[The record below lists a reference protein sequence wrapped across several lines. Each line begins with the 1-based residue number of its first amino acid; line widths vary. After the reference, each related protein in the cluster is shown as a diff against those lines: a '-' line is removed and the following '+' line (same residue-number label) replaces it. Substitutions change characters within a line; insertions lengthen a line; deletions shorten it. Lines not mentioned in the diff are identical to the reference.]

1 MMKNVPI
8 LFCFLTGFLLVFA
21 CKNIDQ
27 ANTGTSDKLIAEVH
41 NKRLMLS
48 EVQNFIP
55 DNSSAEDSIQ
65 IVRAYTER
73 WIKETLLLIEAEKN
87 VPKDLEIDR
96 LVKDYRSSLI
106 ITNYEQSLLE
116 QKLDTVVTEDEILQY
131 YEANKEQ
138 YLLEHM
144 IIRCRLLKL
153 THKITP
159 RDKEFTDKN
168 WRSNNRKDLMY
179 LQRVCKEFGEV
190 CYFDENQ
197 WHKFDHIRS
206 LLPAGVINE
215 GLVRSNQ
222 EFTFKD
228 NQYFF
233 YLKVFDLVSS
243 QELAP
248 LSFIGEQAKKF
259 ILHKRKLVL
268 MQQIKEELYER
279 EITGKNVKVHH

>member
-1 MMKNVPI
+1 MKNRLI
-8 LFCFLTGFLLVFA
+8 LINLLTILLLVFA
-21 CKNIDQ
+21 CKNKDQ
-27 ANTGTSDKLIAEVH
+27 ATLENTDKIIAEVH

-55 DNSSAEDSIQ
+55 DNSSVEDSMQ
-65 IVRAYTER
+65 ILRAYTER
-73 WIKETLLLIEAEKN
+73 WIKETLLLVEAEKN

-106 ITNYEQSLLE
+106 ITNYEQALLE
-116 QKLDTVVTEDEILQY
+116 QKLDTIVTEEEILQY

-144 IIRCRLLKL
+144 IMRCRLLKL
-153 THKITP
+153 NHQITP
-159 RDKEFTDKN
+159 RDKHFTDKN
-168 WRSNNRKDLMY
+168 WKSNNRKDLLY
-179 LQRVCKEFGEV
+179 LQRVCKEFGEI

-206 LLPAGVINE
+206 LLPTGVINE

-233 YLKVFDLVSS
+233 YLKVFDRVSS

-248 LSFIGEQAKKF
+248 LSFIGEQARKF
-259 ILHKRKLVL
+259 ILHKRKLTL

-279 EITGKNVKVHH
+279 EITGKNVKVHQ